1 MNIIYKDEDIIV
13 CIKPYGILTQSDS
26 KGNKSAVDILKEIT
40 NSDIYPVHRLDKTTG
55 GVMVFALNPAAAA
68 NLSQGITNGMFNK
81 EYLAVI
87 SGKPDEAQGVFNDL
101 LYFDRNK
108 NKSYVVKRKRAG
120 VKNAELEY
128 TLIESKKIKESEC
141 SLVKIKLMTGRTHQI
156 RVQFAS
162 RGMSLCGDRRYGG
175 SDICENIALWSHSLS
190 FYHPVSKELLNFTA
204 PPENEIFKY
213 FSM

>member
-13 CIKPYGILTQSDS
+13 CVKPHGVLSQGDS
-26 KGNKSAVDILKEIT
+26 KGSKSAVDILKEIT

-55 GVMVFALNPAAAA
+55 GVMVFALNSTAAA
-68 NLSQGITNGMFNK
+68 NLSEQITKGVFNK

-87 SGKPDEAQGVFNDL
+87 QGKPQKSGNLKDL

-108 NKSYVVKRKRAG
+108 NKSYVVKKKRLG
-120 VKNAELEY
+120 VKEAELEY

-141 SLVKIKLMTGRTHQI
+141 SLVKVKLMTGRTHQI

-175 SDICENIALWSHSLS
+175 SALCENIALWSYSLS
-190 FYHPVSKELLNFTA
+190 FHHPVSNQLLNFKE
-204 PPENEIFKY
+204 PPQNEIFEY
-213 FSM
+213 FSI